1 MISDKTTITVGAIA
15 LVITLGINVYNF
27 FNARIKEAKQK
38 GEEKGVIVTKLEEIL
53 KKVDLLT
60 ASNERIDKT
69 THDLA
74 HMVADHE
81 ARIKRLEKKR
91 LKIEEIDE

>member
-1 MISDKTTITVGAIA
+1 MITDSTTITVGAFA
-15 LVITLGINVYNF
+15 LVVTLGINIYNF
-27 FNARIKEAKQK
+27 FNARVREAKQK

-69 THDLA
+69 TNDLA

-81 ARIKRLEKKR
+81 ARIKRLEKRRIK
-91 LKIEEIDE
+91 KEEIDE

>member
-1 MISDKTTITVGAIA
+1 MTNDTTITIGAFA
-15 LVITLGINVYNF
+15 LVVTLGINVYNF

-38 GEEKGVIVTKLEEIL
+38 GEEQGVIVTKLDEIM
-53 KKVDLLT
+53 KKLETLT
-60 ASNERIDKT
+60 LSNNRIDKT

-81 ARIKRLEKKR
+81 ARIKRLEARKVKKED
-91 LKIEEIDE
+91 ITE

>member
-1 MISDKTTITVGAIA
+1 MISDNTTITVGAIA

-38 GEEKGVIVTKLEEIL
+38 GEEKGVIVTKLDEIM
-53 KKVDLLT
+53 KKLETLT

-81 ARIKRLEKKR
+81 ARIKRLEKRR
-91 LKIEEIDE
+91 LKKEEIDE

>member
-1 MISDKTTITVGAIA
+1 MITDKTTITVGAIA

-38 GEEKGVIVTKLEEIL
+38 GEEKGVIVTKLDEIM
-53 KKVDLLT
+53 KKLETLT

-69 THDLA
+69 THGLA
-74 HMVADHE
+74 HVVADHE
-81 ARIKRLEKKR
+81 ARIKRLENKR
-91 LKIEEIDE
+91 LRKEEIDE

>member
-1 MISDKTTITVGAIA
+1 MTNDTTITIGAFA
-15 LVITLGINVYNF
+15 LVVTLGINVYNF

-38 GEEKGVIVTKLEEIL
+38 GEEQGVIVTKLDEIM
-53 KKVDLLT
+53 KKLETLSL
-60 ASNERIDKT
+60 SNDRIDKT

-81 ARIKRLEKKR
+81 ARIKRLEARKVKKED
-91 LKIEEIDE
+91 IAE

>member
-1 MISDKTTITVGAIA
+1 MISDNTTITVGAIA
-15 LVITLGINVYNF
+15 LVITLGINMYNF

-38 GEEKGVIVTKLEEIL
+38 GEEKGVIVTKLDEIM
-53 KKVDLLT
+53 KKLETLT

-91 LKIEEIDE
+91 LKKEEIDE

>member
-1 MISDKTTITVGAIA
+1 MITDSTTITIGAFA
-15 LVITLGINVYNF
+15 LVVTLGINVYNF
-27 FNARIKEAKQK
+27 FNARVREAKQK

-81 ARIKRLEKKR
+81 ARIKRLEKRRIK
-91 LKIEEIDE
+91 KEEIDE

>member
-1 MISDKTTITVGAIA
+1 MITDKTTITVGAIA

-38 GEEKGVIVTKLEEIL
+38 GEEKGVIVTKLDEIM
-53 KKVDLLT
+53 KKLETLT

-91 LKIEEIDE
+91 LKKEEIDE

>member
-1 MISDKTTITVGAIA
+1 MISDNTTITVGAIA

-81 ARIKRLEKKR
+81 ARIKRLEKRRIK
-91 LKIEEIDE
+91 KEEIDE

>member
-1 MISDKTTITVGAIA
+1 MITDSTTITIGAFA

-27 FNARIKEAKQK
+27 FNARVREAKQK

-81 ARIKRLEKKR
+81 ARIKRLEKRRIK
-91 LKIEEIDE
+91 KEEIDE

>member
-38 GEEKGVIVTKLEEIL
+38 GEEKGVIVTKLDEIM
-53 KKVDLLT
+53 KKLETLT

-81 ARIKRLEKKR
+81 ARIKRLEKRR
-91 LKIEEIDE
+91 LKKEEIDE

>member
-1 MISDKTTITVGAIA
+1 MITDSTTITVGAFA
-15 LVITLGINVYNF
+15 LVVTLGINVYNF
-27 FNARIKEAKQK
+27 FNARVREAKQK

-81 ARIKRLEKKR
+81 ARIKRLEKRRIK
-91 LKIEEIDE
+91 KEEIDE

>member
-1 MISDKTTITVGAIA
+1 MINDSTTITIGAIA
-15 LVITLGINVYNF
+15 LLVTLGINVYNF

-38 GEEKGVIVTKLEEIL
+38 GEEQGVIVTKLDEIM
-53 KKVDLLT
+53 KKLETLT
-60 ASNERIDKT
+60 LSNDRIDKT

-81 ARIKRLEKKR
+81 ARIKQLEARKK
-91 LKIEEIDE
+91 KSEDITE